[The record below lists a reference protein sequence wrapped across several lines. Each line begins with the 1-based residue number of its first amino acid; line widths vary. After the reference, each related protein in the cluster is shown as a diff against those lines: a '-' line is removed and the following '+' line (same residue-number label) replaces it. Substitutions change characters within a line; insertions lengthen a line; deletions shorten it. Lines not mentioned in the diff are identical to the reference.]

1 MQRLI
6 GIALI
11 SMLVTACV
19 SMDNTPTASP
29 RKITPEMLLDS
40 SPLAEFGTA
49 NQLADVD
56 MLAITPEIRAFLDE
70 HVNRKGSQNERLA
83 QLVVAIMGENRF
95 KLAYDDSTHTA
106 AETFESRR
114 GNCLSFTNM
123 FIAMARDLD
132 LIAHY
137 QEVEIPPDWS
147 MSGQTYLLSQHINV
161 IVEIRNALSRV
172 VDFNIYDFHSLNES
186 REISDQRARA
196 HYFNNIGVERMLDDE
211 SGLAYANLQKSLFEA
226 RDFVPAWIN
235 MGILHR
241 REGYPYFA
249 EAAYLQALQLDR
261 GNLLAMSNLA
271 NLYQELGKEDLQ
283 QQYLY
288 WVKSHRNQNPYY
300 RYQMANMAFSEGD
313 YTAAIEHLKAAIRKN
328 KNDDRFYYLLSLSY
342 LMNGD
347 REAAERWMEK
357 AEETAQQSAERQKY
371 HHKLDL
377 LREQNIE
384 FN

>member
-1 MQRLI
+1 MQRLV

-11 SMLVTACV
+11 SMLTACV
-19 SMDNTPTASP
+19 SLDNTPTASP
-29 RKITPEMLLDS
+29 RKITAEMLLES

-49 NQLADVD
+49 DQLPDVE
-56 MLAITPEIRAFLDE
+56 MLAITPEMKAFLDQ
-70 HVNRKGSQNERLA
+70 HVNLKDGQNERLA
-83 QLVVAIMGENRF
+83 QLVIAVMGEDRF
-95 KLAYDDSTHTA
+95 QLAYDDSTRTA
-106 AETFESRR
+106 AETFDSRR

-123 FIAMARDLD
+123 FIAMAREVNLD
-132 LIAHY
+132 AYY
-137 QEVEIPPDWS
+137 QEVDIPPDWS
-147 MSGQTYLLSQHINV
+147 MSGQTYLLSQHVNV

-211 SGLAYANLQKSLFEA
+211 AGLAYANLQQSLFED

-249 EAAYLQALQLDR
+249 EAAYLQALHLDR

-271 NLYQELGKEDLQ
+271 NLYQELGKEDLH

-288 WVKSHRNQNPYY
+288 WVQSHRNQNPYY

-313 YTAAIEHLKAAIRKN
+313 YTAAIDHLKAAIRKN
-328 KNDDRFYYLLSLSY
+328 KDDDRFYYLLSLSY
-342 LMNGD
+342 LMSGD
-347 REAAERWMEK
+347 REAAERWMEQ
-357 AEETAQQSAERQKY
+357 AEKTARESAERQKY